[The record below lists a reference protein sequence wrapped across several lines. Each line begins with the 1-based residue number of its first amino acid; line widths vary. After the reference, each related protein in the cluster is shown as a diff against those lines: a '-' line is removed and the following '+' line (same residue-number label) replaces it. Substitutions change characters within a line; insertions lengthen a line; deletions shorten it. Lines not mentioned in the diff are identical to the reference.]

1 MHRWNASR
9 GQHLADMI
17 AQQAASRI
25 AITTLPTDVLSCI
38 VLHIQENAWQR
49 DQRLG
54 DVAALRSTCRSLRN
68 AVDASVTC
76 AAFHANVEVA
86 ELRSTIVRCDGECT

>member
-9 GQHLADMI
+9 GQHLADI
-17 AQQAASRI
+17 TARQAASRTT
-25 AITTLPTDVLSCI
+25 ITTLPTDVLSCI
-38 VLHIQENAWQR
+38 LRHIQEDAWLR
-49 DQRLG
+49 DQRLD

-76 AAFHANVEVA
+76 AAFHANVEVD
-86 ELRSTIVRCDGECT
+86 ELRSTVRRCDGECT